1 MKGESWN
8 TISIIGCLKN
18 SLTLVL
24 SILISI
30 HHSAERFQRT
40 FLSNEPLKP
49 ETSISNF
56 KLSINKNWKRN
67 HDRRNGREYFQFNVS
82 SISPLVDASSNR
94 THFHSCLSFNRAFH
108 DRATETRRAQIRVV
122 HVSFTS
128 IIWRSVRLREST
140 IASNHAPIAI
150 PMEKQLTS
158 VDRVR
163 FINRGKL
170 YTRSLKRK
178 YGEIISRRHRCRIN
192 NSPTRVSSVS
202 GENCNR

>member
-1 MKGESWN
+1 MKYDIDYRMFEEQFDACTFNINFYSSFSRK
-8 TISIIGCLKN
+8 ISKN
-18 SLTLVL
+18 L
-24 SILISI
+24 
-30 HHSAERFQRT
+30 FKQRT
-40 FLSNEPLKP
+40 FK
-49 ETSISNF
+49 TGNF
-56 KLSINKNWKRN
+56 DFKFQISINKNWKRN

-108 DRATETRRAQIRVV
+108 DRATETRRAREVRVV

-192 NSPTRVSSVS
+192 NSPTRVSNVS
-202 GENCNR
+202 GKNCNR